1 MLIRLIK
8 FALLGALGF
17 TPVAAFADLP
27 LTVDGMLSAPNRWR
41 AELGINYANT
51 EQRGVSTGRPISVQ
65 VSTAQFVTI
74 PTQVGTEHINSDTVV
89 LSPGLRYGLSEDT
102 ELYGR
107 ASWLS
112 DSARVQGV
120 SGTDSQTNS
129 RFDSLWLGVNHK
141 LIEEGKSP
149 ALLGFFEIAALE
161 KSLLPGA
168 SDSKNFSG
176 RSGLIGAT
184 TYRVIDPIVLSFTAA
199 YRINAPRDVNDK
211 NYIPGN
217 FLVLS
222 PSLSF
227 AVNTDITLSAG
238 LLWRNTRPDALNGQ
252 DQSILRTSTDLN
264 LGLAWL
270 WDERSVLGINS
281 KSNQSGSGGS
291 DIGVTWTYKLGE
303 LPKRKRPGKTVNP

>member
-1 MLIRLIK
+1 MLTRLII

-17 TPVAAFADLP
+17 IPVAAFADLP
-27 LTVDGMLSAPNRWR
+27 LTVEGMLSAPNRWR

-51 EQRGVSTGRPISVQ
+51 EQRGVSTGRPIAVQ
-65 VSTAQFVTI
+65 VSTVQFVTI
-74 PTQVGTEHINSDTVV
+74 PTQVGTEHINSDTIV
-89 LSPGLRYGLSEDT
+89 LSPGLRYGLSEDI
-102 ELYGR
+102 ELYAR

-112 DSARVQGV
+112 DSTRVQGV
-120 SGTDSQTNS
+120 SGTDSQTNN

-149 ALLGFFEIAALE
+149 ALLGLFEIAVLE
-161 KSLLPGA
+161 KSLLPG
-168 SDSKNFSG
+168 STDSQNFSG
-176 RSGLIGAT
+176 HSGLIGVT

-199 YRINAPRDVNDK
+199 YRINAPRDIKDQS
-211 NYIPGN
+211 YIPGN

-238 LLWRNTRPDALNGQ
+238 LLWRNTRPDALNGL
-252 DQSILRTSTDLN
+252 DQGILRTSTDLN
-264 LGLAWL
+264 LGFAWL

-281 KSNQSGSGGS
+281 KSNQSGGGGS
-291 DIGVTWTYKLGE
+291 DIGMTWTYKLGE
-303 LPKRKRPGKTVNP
+303 LPKRKRPGKTASP